1 LPESQRRL
9 WLIGGTSESV
19 QLAEA
24 IASGDLPCLVTVT
37 TAAAKSLYPQTP
49 NLQIQVGRLNGK
61 QIEQLCQQQQMTA
74 ILDAS
79 HPYAVEISRL
89 AIATAQRY
97 QIPYLRFERPRVEGD
112 GGDGGNQGGFS
123 NIRVTTNDN
132 SETRPYTSVRA
143 GFEQRLSSTA
153 NPNSLNPPLQANN
166 EPYVITLD
174 SFETLVAG
182 NYLNQQR
189 VLLTVGY
196 KVLSLFQD
204 WQARSTLFARILP
217 AVTSLEAAIA
227 AGFSRDRI
235 IALRPPVPFELEMA
249 LWRHWDISRVVTKAS
264 GVAGGEATKR
274 QVAAQLGI
282 PLIVIDRPVVTYPQQ
297 TSDVTV
303 ALEFCQR
310 YSATH
315 SS

>member
-1 LPESQRRL
+1 MPESQRRL

-24 IASGDLPCLVTVT
+24 IASVDLPCLVTVT

-61 QIEQLCQQQQMTA
+61 QIEQLCQQQQITA

-79 HPYAVEISRL
+79 HPYAVEISRI
-89 AIATAQRY
+89 AISTAQGF

-112 GGDGGNQGGFS
+112 GDRCRDAPW
-123 NIRVTTNDN
+123 RVST
-132 SETRPYTSVRA
+132 VKA
-143 GFEQRLSSTA
+143 GFEHRLSSTA
-153 NPNSLNPPLQANN
+153 KPNSLNPPLRANN
-166 EPYVITLD
+166 QPAVITLD

-182 NYLNQQR
+182 DYLNQQR
-189 VLLTVGY
+189 VLLTIGY

-249 LWRHWDISRVVTKAS
+249 LWRHWDISLVVTKAS

-297 TSDVTV
+297 TSDVAV

-310 YSATH
+310 YSAIFMNERNIDLNPYT
-315 SS
+315 

>member
-1 LPESQRRL
+1 MPASQRRL

-24 IASGDLPCLVTVT
+24 IASVDLPYLVTVT

-61 QIEQLCQQQQMTA
+61 QIEQLCQQQPITA

-79 HPYAVEISRL
+79 HPYAVEISRI
-89 AIATAQRY
+89 AIATAQRF

-112 GGDGGNQGGFS
+112 GDRCRDVPW
-123 NIRVTTNDN
+123 RVST
-132 SETRPYTSVRA
+132 VRA
-143 GFEQRLSSTA
+143 GFEQTLSSTA
-153 NPNSLNPPLQANN
+153 KPNSLNPPLQTNN
-166 EPYVITLD
+166 QPAVITLD
-174 SFETLVAG
+174 SFETLVTG
-182 NYLNQQR
+182 DYLNQQR

-217 AVTSLEAAIA
+217 AVTSLEAVIA

-235 IALRPPVPFELEMA
+235 IALRPPVPVELEMA

-297 TSDVTV
+297 TSDVAV

-310 YSATH
+310 YL
-315 SS
+315 

>member
-1 LPESQRRL
+1 MPASQRRL

-24 IASGDLPCLVTVT
+24 IASLNLLCLVTVT

-49 NLQIQVGRLNGK
+49 SLQIQVGRLNGK
-61 QIEQLCQQQQMTA
+61 QIEQLCQQQQITA

-79 HPYAVEISRL
+79 HPYAVEISRI

-97 QIPYLRFERPRVEGD
+97 QIPYLRFERPLVKGNEGD
-112 GGDGGNQGGFS
+112 GDRCRDAPW
-123 NIRVTTNDN
+123 RVST
-132 SETRPYTSVRA
+132 VKA

-153 NPNSLNPPLQANN
+153 KPNILNPPLQTQN
-166 EPYVITLD
+166 EPSVITLD
-174 SFETLVAG
+174 SFETLVTG
-182 NYLNQQR
+182 DYLNQQR

-196 KVLSLFQD
+196 QVLSLFQD

-297 TSDVTV
+297 TSDVAV

-310 YSATH
+310 YV
-315 SS
+315 

>member
-1 LPESQRRL
+1 MPESQRRL

-49 NLQIQVGRLNGK
+49 SLQVQVGRLNRK
-61 QIEQLCQQQQMTA
+61 QIQQLCQQQHIRA

-89 AIATAQRY
+89 AIATAQRF

-112 GGDGGNQGGFS
+112 GGDEGGFS

-153 NPNSLNPPLQANN
+153 KPNSLNPPLQTNN
-166 EPYVITLD
+166 EPAVITLD

-182 NYLNQQR
+182 DYLNQQR

-249 LWRHWDISRVVTKAS
+249 LWRHWDISLVVTKAS

-274 QVAAQLGI
+274 QVAAQFGI

-297 TSDVTV
+297 TSDVAV

-310 YSATH
+310 YSATR
-315 SS
+315 

>member
-1 LPESQRRL
+1 MPASQRRL

-24 IASGDLPCLVTVT
+24 IASVDLPYLVTVT

-61 QIEQLCQQQQMTA
+61 QIEQLCQQQPITA

-79 HPYAVEISRL
+79 HPYAVEISRI
-89 AIATAQRY
+89 AIATAQRF

-112 GGDGGNQGGFS
+112 GGDEGGFS
-123 NIRVTTNDN
+123 NIRVTTTEN
-132 SETRPYTSVRA
+132 SETRPYKSVRA
-143 GFEQRLSSTA
+143 GFEQTLSSTA
-153 NPNSLNPPLQANN
+153 KPNSLNPPLQRNN
-166 EPYVITLD
+166 QPGVITLD

-182 NYLNQQR
+182 DYLNQQR

-217 AVTSLEAAIA
+217 GVTSLEAVIA

-249 LWRHWDISRVVTKAS
+249 LWRHWDISLVVTKAS
-264 GVAGGEATKR
+264 GVAGGETTKR

-282 PLIVIDRPVVTYPQQ
+282 PLLVIDRPVVTYPQQ
-297 TSDVTV
+297 TSDVAV

-310 YSATH
+310 YL
-315 SS
+315 

>member
-1 LPESQRRL
+1 MPESQRRL

-19 QLAEA
+19 KLAEA
-24 IASGDLPCLVTVT
+24 IASVALPCLVTVT
-37 TAAAKSLYPQTP
+37 TVAAKSLYPQTP
-49 NLQIQVGRLNGK
+49 SLQVQVGRLGAK
-61 QIEQLCQQQQMTA
+61 PIEQLCQQQQITA

-89 AIATAQRY
+89 AIATAQCY
-97 QIPYLRFERPRVEGD
+97 HIPYLRFERPVVKGD
-112 GGDGGNQGGFS
+112 GGDEVFVGAKHLLPDLSVVCQYKSAKASPNPLEDEE
-123 NIRVTTNDN
+123 VN
-132 SETRPYTSVRA
+132 SKPS
-143 GFEQRLSSTA
+143 
-153 NPNSLNPPLQANN
+153 
-166 EPYVITLD
+166 VITLD

-182 NYLNQQR
+182 DYLNQQR

-204 WQARSTLFARILP
+204 WQERSTLFARILP

-235 IALRPPVPFELEMA
+235 IALRPPIPFELEIA

-282 PLIVIDRPVVTYPQQ
+282 PLIVINRPVIKYPQQ
-297 TSDVTV
+297 TSDITV

-310 YSATH
+310 YLTRPYFSRDL
-315 SS
+315 